1 MFTDIN
7 SFFGNIVNILP
18 AHIKKTWFL
27 CMSVL

>member
-18 AHIKKTWFL
+18 AHIKKT
-27 CMSVL
+27 